1 MATNMMQPGVS
12 TTMSRMVERCRRYV
26 SVWRWLLGC
35 NFRTEPWL
43 LVATIIFGVGGRLGT
58 LVGFA
63 LAVKCAAFI
72 LKPEL
77 IPAIIEPHVPED
89 PRHLVLLLAMIPGLA
104 FVGGAVAQILHNSL
118 ILRLR
123 NSMAESLS
131 LQAAETRIAAL
142 SARDLGKG
150 ELVTKV
156 ASRMRTAHAKLVS
169 IEVMLVNLIVLGSV
183 VLLAFVTGILI
194 DWLLMSVVTSI
205 GLTFSLATAVSRH
218 LQGRDKTKQHKEAQA
233 SEKSQIKAMAD
244 LVDADVEAGQ
254 NRQAVGQ
261 GLFNLAGTMSNV
273 RSVDQRFNNI
283 SALILDLGQAVII
296 VTFLALLIGSD
307 ETAMPMLIILVLI
320 FRFFVSYLQNI
331 THTVIKLGTHY
342 PFLVDL
348 WQTLS
353 DVAAAGMTPSEPEQI
368 VGETVDADATL
379 DDDATALAIDGE
391 ERPSN
396 A

>member
-1 MATNMMQPGVS
+1 MATNMMQSGVG
-12 TTMSRMVERCRRYV
+12 TTLSRTLERCRRYV

-35 NFRTEPWL
+35 NLRAEPRL
-43 LVATIIFGVGGRLGT
+43 LVATIIFGMGGRLGT

-63 LAVKCAAFI
+63 LAVKCAVFI

-77 IPAIIEPHVPED
+77 IPAIIEPHLPENR
-89 PRHLVLLLAMIPGLA
+89 RHLFLLLAMIPGLA
-104 FVGGAVAQILHNSL
+104 FVGGAIAQILFNSL

-123 NSMAESLS
+123 NSMAERLS
-131 LQAAETRIAAL
+131 LQAAEIKLAAL
-142 SARDLGKG
+142 SARDLGKR

-156 ASRMRTAHAKLVS
+156 ANRMRTGHAKLVS
-169 IEVMLVNLIVLGSV
+169 IEVMLVNLVVLGSV

-194 DWLLMSVVTSI
+194 DWFLMSVVTSI

-233 SEKSQIKAMAD
+233 SEKSQISAMAD
-244 LVDADVEAGQ
+244 LVDANAEPVQ

-261 GLFNLAGTMSNV
+261 GLFNLAGTMSDV
-273 RSVDQRFNNI
+273 RSVDQRFYNI

-307 ETAMPMLIILVLI
+307 ESDMSMLIILVLI

-331 THTVIKLGTHY
+331 THIVIKLGTHY

-348 WQTLS
+348 WQALS
-353 DVAAAGMTPSEPEQI
+353 GFPATGTCSLEPRQIVAADNELDG
-368 VGETVDADATL
+368 DAVAI
-379 DDDATALAIDGE
+379 AIDGE

-396 A
+396 V